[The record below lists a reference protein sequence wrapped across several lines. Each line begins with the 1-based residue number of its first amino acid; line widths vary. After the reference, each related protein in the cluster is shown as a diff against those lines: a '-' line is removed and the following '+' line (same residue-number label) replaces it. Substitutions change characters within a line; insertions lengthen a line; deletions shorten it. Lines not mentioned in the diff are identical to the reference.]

1 MELSVFV
8 YGLMLF
14 ALAIGIV
21 LGLLLALLLK
31 FILGFVEPNPEFV
44 DCSEESD
51 TIRTIKAYYTK
62 YSHLMSN
69 EEKEAYKR
77 LFKRH
82 DV

>member
-1 MELSVFV
+1 MSVFV
-8 YGLMLF
+8 YGLMFFALSIGILIGLLF
-14 ALAIGIV
+14 AMF
-21 LGLLLALLLK
+21 LK
-31 FILGFVEPNPEFV
+31 YILGFVEPNPEFV

-62 YSHLMSN
+62 YSHLMSS